1 MSVVGIES
9 SCDESAVA
17 VLDEGRGLLAHR
29 LHSQSEMHDQYG
41 GVVPELASRDHIRRL
56 IPLTRS
62 VLEESASKPSD
73 IDGIAYTAGPGHIG
87 ALLVGAAFGRSLAYA
102 WGNPAVA
109 VHHLEGHLT
118 ASSRHPY

>member
-41 GVVPELASRDHIRRL
+41 GVVPELASRDHIPRL

-62 VLEESASKPSD
+62 VLEKTASKPSD
-73 IDGIAYTAGPGHIG
+73 IDGIAYTARPGLIGP
-87 ALLVGAAFGRSLAYA
+87 LLVRAAFGPHLATA
-102 WGNPAVA
+102 SGKPAV
-109 VHHLEGHLT
+109 
-118 ASSRHPY
+118 